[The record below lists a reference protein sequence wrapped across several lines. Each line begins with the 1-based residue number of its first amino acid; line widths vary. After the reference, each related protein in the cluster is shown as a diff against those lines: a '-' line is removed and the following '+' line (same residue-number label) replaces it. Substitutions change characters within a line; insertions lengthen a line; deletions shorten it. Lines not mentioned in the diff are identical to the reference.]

1 MKSLILAALL
11 CGWSLLAT
19 AHHQTV
25 VVENAWVREAPPG
38 AHMMSAYMTM
48 KNTGPD
54 EVILVSVESPAFRM
68 VMLHKSEVV
77 DGIARMSHQ
86 DELLIPAGGSVE
98 LKPGSF
104 HLMMPAPEKPL
115 HSGDRVEFDLVFTD
129 GSTTRIQADVRKKP

>member
-1 MKSLILAALL
+1 MKSFILAVLL
-11 CGWSLLAT
+11 SGWSLLAA

-38 AHMMSAYMTM
+38 AHMMSAYLTL
-48 KNTGPD
+48 KNTGAD
-54 EVILVSVESPAFRM
+54 DVVLSHVESPAFRM

-86 DELLIPAGGSVE
+86 DELLIPAGGSLE

-104 HLMMPAPEKPL
+104 HLMMPAPEERL
-115 HSGDRVEFDLVFTD
+115 QSGDRVEFDLVFVD
-129 GSTTRIQADVRKKP
+129 GSTIRIQAVVRKKP